1 MTLSDMAAFVCA
13 KVRQQDATAVT
24 RCKEFLRQRYEML
37 YADQLWRASLYLHE
51 FSIPALERDYDP
63 NITTTGEEG
72 MYFFP
77 ESVDRVLA
85 VRYSEDQVDVIDELQ
100 LYRGTLDQYE
110 EEEGAPLKF
119 SILSPALF
127 WVASPDQDSMIL
139 QATRSSDEDANIS
152 VTARWIDGMGNP
164 HTRTQSGGM
173 GFPDDNENGIQLLES
188 VTHDAM
194 TGALV
199 LEFDEGDTGSF
210 IDVGRSLAGSTG
222 MVPRQRI
229 RVYPKPG
236 NGADRR
242 SMRALVKRKV
252 VCLIGDNE
260 SPLLAGIENSLMA
273 FAQSDML
280 QRARQYG
287 KAQIVQQEALALFD
301 QFKRLEVVQQ
311 ANRQQITPEV
321 SEPSGMIG
329 WQRSKGFV

>member
-1 MTLSDMAAFVCA
+1 MTLADMAAFVCA
-13 KVRQQDATAVT
+13 KVRQQDATAIS

-51 FSIPALERDYDP
+51 FSLPAQERDFDP

-85 VRYSEDQVDVIDELQ
+85 IRFSEDQVDVIDELQ

-110 EEEGAPLKF
+110 EEGAPIKF

-127 WVASPDQDSMIL
+127 WVASPNMDNMIL
-139 QATRSSDEDANIS
+139 QATADDPADANIA
-152 VTARWIDGMGNP
+152 VTARWLDGKGNP
-164 HTRTQSGGM
+164 YTTTTNGGV
-173 GFPDDNENGIQLLES
+173 GFIDANENGIQLLET

-194 TGALV
+194 TGDLV
-199 LEFDEGDTGSF
+199 LSFDEGDTGNF
-210 IDVGRSLAGSTG
+210 IDVGRTPAGGTS
-222 MVPRQRI
+222 MIPRQRV

-236 NGADRR
+236 NGAERR
-242 SMRALVKRKV
+242 SMRALVKRKA
-252 VCLIGDNE
+252 LPISSNNDT
-260 SPLLAGIENSLMA
+260 PTLTGIENCLMA

-311 ANRQQITPEV
+311 ANRMQITPEV